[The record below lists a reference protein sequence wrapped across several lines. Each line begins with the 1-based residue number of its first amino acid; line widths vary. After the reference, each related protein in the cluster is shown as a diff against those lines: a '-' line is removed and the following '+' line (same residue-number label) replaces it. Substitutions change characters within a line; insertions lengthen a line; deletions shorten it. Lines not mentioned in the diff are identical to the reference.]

1 MLFGIQEGCAIIVR
15 YLLISLNAQRY
26 FLLSRALFFANHVN
40 VFHYEYRGC

>member
-15 YLLISLNAQRY
+15 YLPSAKCSEI
-26 FLLSRALFFANHVN
+26 FFFSRALFFANHVN